1 MTAGTTLHLVRHAES
16 RWNVEL
22 RYQGQQDSGLTE
34 RGVEQAADLAG
45 WLAEQLGPVTRVV
58 ASDLPRA
65 RDTAAPFASYVGA
78 SVRLDARLRELDV
91 GTWSGRLFTELADA
105 EPEVVD
111 ALASGED
118 VPRGGGETFA
128 EARVRVSASL
138 EDLAPQGLS
147 DDLPHEATVVFT
159 HGGPIRVATA
169 EALELPSPGHQ
180 RIGPPAN
187 CSVSNFE
194 RIDGRWRLLGYNRL
208 TVVDAVQGPTE

>member
-1 MTAGTTLHLVRHAES
+1 MTSTTLHLVRHAES

-34 RGVEQAADLAG
+34 RGVEQAAALAG

-58 ASDLPRA
+58 ASDLTRA
-65 RDTAAPFASYVGA
+65 RETAAPFAARVGA
-78 SVRLDARLRELDV
+78 AVHLDRRLRELDV
-91 GTWSGRLFTELADA
+91 GTWSGRLFTELADS
-105 EPEVVD
+105 EPEVVR
-111 ALASGED
+111 ALAAGDD
-118 VPRGGGETFA
+118 VSRGGGETFA
-128 EARVRVSASL
+128 EARTRVSAAMA
-138 EDLAPQGLS
+138 DLVPQGLS
-147 DDLPHEATVVFT
+147 TDAPRGATVAFT
-159 HGGPIRVATA
+159 HGGPIRVAAA

-208 TVVDAVQGPTE
+208 TVVDAIQGPTE